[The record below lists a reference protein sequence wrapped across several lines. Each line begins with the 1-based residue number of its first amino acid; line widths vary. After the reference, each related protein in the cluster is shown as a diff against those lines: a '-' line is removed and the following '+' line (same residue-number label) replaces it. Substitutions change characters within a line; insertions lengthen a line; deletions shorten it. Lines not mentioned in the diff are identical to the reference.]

1 MRFASRASGIV
12 SSVMRDLMSL
22 SERPEII
29 SLAGGFPNTESFE
42 REIFDEVIEVVA
54 RDHLASALQYG
65 PTEGLAEL
73 RERIVDVMAHEGARA
88 GVEDIMVTSGGQ
100 QAIDLS
106 IRTFVNP
113 GDTILAEGPTYPGRG
128 ARASPPTRRGWSTSR
143 WTTTAC
149 AIDLV
154 EEALDRLAA
163 EGRPPKLLYTIPNF
177 HNPGGVTMSLERR
190 ERLIALAHE
199 RELLI
204 VEDNPYGQ
212 IRFEG
217 DPLPTLWELDDGA
230 GWVIY
235 LSTFSKILSPG
246 VRVGWV
252 AAPAAVLRK
261 MNLGKQAAD
270 LCSSTISQRFVVEY
284 LRRYDWRDYVARLN
298 GIYRLAPRRDAA
310 GARGGDAPRGAPGRG
325 PPAACSCGR
334 RCPTTSTPPTCW
346 PRRSSST
353 RWRSCPGRGAFLD
366 GRGGDSMRLNFS
378 GVPEADDQRGRA
390 PPRRRRLRDDRAAP
404 GAGRGGSEGRRAEGR
419 ALARARGEPAL
430 GRQRRGRPAAAGARR
445 RSRSTSTSTW
455 CAPCAPSRPDAAF
468 IALHGKGGEDG
479 TVQELLEILEIP
491 YTGPG
496 VLACE
501 RAWDKVVAKAHF
513 AAGGHPHAA
522 GLRLQP
528 GRLPRARRRRGDP
541 GDPRAPRPAAGRE
554 AGQAGLGA
562 RHHGGA
568 RARPTSPPR

>member
-1 MRFASRASGIV
+1 MASIAIERPEGEPTPPQRIPPPRHRPHETALTPTDASRYDVRFASRASGIV

-42 REIFDEVIEVVA
+42 RQVFEEVVEA
-54 RDHLASALQYG
+54 VSRDHLASALQYG
-65 PTEGLAEL
+65 PTEGLLEL

-113 GDTILAEGPTYPGRG
+113 GDTILAEGPTYPGAVPCFTTYE
-128 ARASPPTRRGWSTSR
+128 ARVEQIAMDQDGLR
-143 WTTTAC
+143 
-149 AIDLV
+149 IDLV
-154 EEALDRLAA
+154 EEALARLTA

-190 ERLIALAHE
+190 ERLVRLAHE

-235 LSTFSKILSPG
+235 ASTFSKILAPG

-270 LCSSTISQRFVVEY
+270 LCSSTISQRVIIEY

-298 GIYRLAPRRDAA
+298 GIYQSRRDAMLRA
-310 GARGGDAPRGAPGRG
+310 LEEELPPEASWSRPSGGLFVWATLPDYID
-325 PPAACSCGR
+325 
-334 RCPTTSTPPTCW
+334 TTDLLALASDKHEVAFV
-346 PRRSSST
+346 
-353 RWRSCPGRGAFLD
+353 PGRGAFLD
-366 GRGGDSMRLNFS
+366 GRGGNAMRLNYS
-378 GVPEADDQRGRA
+378 GVPEATI
-390 PPRRRRLRDDRAAP
+390 
-404 GAGRGGSEGRRAEGR
+404 SEGVRRIGVAVTEMTELHR
-419 ALARARGEPAL
+419 AL
-430 GRQRRGRPAAAGARR
+430 
-445 RSRSTSTSTW
+445 
-455 CAPCAPSRPDAAF
+455 
-468 IALHGKGGEDG
+468 GGD
-479 TVQELLEILEIP
+479 I
-491 YTGPG
+491 
-496 VLACE
+496 
-501 RAWDKVVAKAHF
+501 
-513 AAGGHPHAA
+513 
-522 GLRLQP
+522 
-528 GRLPRARRRRGDP
+528 
-541 GDPRAPRPAAGRE
+541 
-554 AGQAGLGA
+554 
-562 RHHGGA
+562 
-568 RARPTSPPR
+568 S